1 MKKAIVIGSTGLV
14 GTALVSQLLEND
26 NYSEVI
32 SIVRRKSDSAHP
44 KLTEHIVDFDKPDLW
59 KNLVKGD
66 VLFSA
71 MGTTIKAAKT
81 KDNQYKVDYTY
92 QFETAKAACE
102 NGVPVYVLVSSA
114 GASSSSLNFYTNMK
128 GKLEDSVKQLPF
140 KTIQILQPGQLDGNR
155 KEHRTGEKM
164 ALKMMHFFNKMGFL
178 MKYRP
183 IQGSE
188 VARFMIMIA
197 EKPVSGVYK
206 LDELFKI
213 K

>member
-1 MKKAIVIGSTGLV
+1 MV

-32 SIVRRKSDSAHP
+32 SFVRRKSDSAQP

-102 NGVPVYVLVSSA
+102 SGVPVYVLVSSA
-114 GASSSSLNFYTNMK
+114 GASSSSLNFLSSK
-128 GKLEDSVKQLPF
+128 FS
-140 KTIQILQPGQLDGNR
+140 
-155 KEHRTGEKM
+155 
-164 ALKMMHFFNKMGFL
+164 
-178 MKYRP
+178 P
-183 IQGSE
+183 IS
-188 VARFMIMIA
+188 
-197 EKPVSGVYK
+197 K
-206 LDELFKI
+206 
-213 K
+213 